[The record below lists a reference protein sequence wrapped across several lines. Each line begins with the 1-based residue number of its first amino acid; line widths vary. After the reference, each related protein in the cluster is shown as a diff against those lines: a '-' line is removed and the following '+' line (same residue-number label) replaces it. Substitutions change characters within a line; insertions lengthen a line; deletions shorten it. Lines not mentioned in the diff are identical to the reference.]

1 MKLYVSGRL
10 YFLQNKPDLRWAM
23 QSYEDTAL
31 STLQLAW
38 HRLTSKVS
46 WNIDLY
52 HTERT
57 KTRKYTGTLTLV
69 SKHYTVDPCLV
80 TYSTKWP

>member
-31 STLQLAW
+31 SKVTISLY
-38 HRLTSKVS
+38 TSL
-46 WNIDLY
+46 IDSSTFCDVCTI
-52 HTERT
+52 HDRT
-57 KTRKYTGTLTLV
+57 MIVL
-69 SKHYTVDPCLV
+69 SQ
-80 TYSTKWP
+80 

>member
-31 STLQLAW
+31 INFVQIYSHDRNKSQITILLA
-38 HRLTSKVS
+38 
-46 WNIDLY
+46 
-52 HTERT
+52 
-57 KTRKYTGTLTLV
+57 
-69 SKHYTVDPCLV
+69 TV
-80 TYSTKWP
+80 